1 MASTNGLTPLQDEHR
16 PLRVLVVGAGIGG
29 LTAAI
34 ALRQQGH
41 DVDIYEQSKLA
52 QETGAAIHLAPNANG
67 LLRRF
72 GLYVENI
79 GAVECK
85 GITEFKPDGSLKY
98 SIDLSHAN
106 KMWSHPWHLVHRA
119 HLHTALKEMAIGE
132 AGKGR
137 AAKLHVSSHVK
148 AVDPDTATV
157 SFDDGTEVQG
167 DLVVGADG
175 VHSMAR
181 ASIPGGDLKAFDSGK
196 SAFRFLIPS
205 DELNTDP
212 LTKTFVEKDDFL
224 SMWIGLDRRLIMYP
238 CVNKTVM
245 NFVGIHP
252 SRESAEDIKGEGWQE
267 TGSKTRM
274 LQIFENFGTGRWN
287 QNIILSA
294 RAVPIIQTA
303 KH

>member
-1 MASTNGLTPLQDEHR
+1 MNGTTPLEDESR
-16 PLRVLVVGAGIGG
+16 PLRVLIVGAGIGG

-132 AGKGR
+132 TGKGR
-137 AAKLHVSSHVK
+137 PAKLHVSTRVK
-148 AVDPDTATV
+148 AVDPETATV

-175 VHSMAR
+175 VHSMTR
-181 ASIPGGDLKAFDSGK
+181 ASIPGGNLNAFDSGK
-196 SAFRFLIPS
+196 SAFRFLIPT
-205 DELNTDP
+205 EALVADP
-212 LTKTFVEKDDFL
+212 PTKAFVEKDDFL
-224 SMWIGLDRRLIMYP
+224 TMWIGLDRRLVMYP

-252 SRESAEDIKGEGWQE
+252 SRESADDIKGEGWQE

-274 LQIFENFGTGRWN
+274 LQIFENFGTGRSN
-287 QNIILSA
+287 QAYYFST
-294 RAVPIIQTA
+294 RCSSQTRR
-303 KH
+303 